1 MVETAVKQNTISVFK
16 TDISPYQRDYA
27 IQLLAPFTAIKEVD
41 IDFEDRDHILRI
53 VSEGAIASRIESL
66 LISKDIYSIPS
77 IDALSLPLLYV
88 IPTFIV
94 IFLLWNSLSTVDPTI
109 KHEE

>member
-27 IQLLAPFTAIKEVD
+27 IQLLAPLTAIKEVD

-53 VSEGAIASRIESL
+53 VSDGDLASKIESI
-66 LISKDIYSIPS
+66 LISKDIYC
-77 IDALSLPLLYV
+77 LEL
-88 IPTFIV
+88 
-94 IFLLWNSLSTVDPTI
+94 
-109 KHEE
+109 H